1 VNYFTEVKFEE
12 SRKKFD
18 YRSRLLFLGSCFS
31 ENIGEWLK
39 DLRFQTR
46 INPFGITY
54 NPVSIAR
61 QISYSLEG
69 KPFPGEHEIA
79 YLGKTVHLDLHKDI
93 AGEERILQLGKTL
106 KADLLNSSHL
116 FLTFGTSFAFRYRKT
131 GKIINNCHKIPG
143 SEFEKVLLN
152 ENEMCKVL
160 EEALEKVF
168 EANKA
173 LKVFVTVSPI
183 RHLRH
188 GAIDNQRS
196 KARLI
201 RLCEMLESR
210 YDRVDYIP
218 IYELVMDELRDYRF
232 YRSDDLL
239 HLNQLGLEIVKNRI
253 RDYYIDSKSYDLMDR
268 VSKWLKMK
276 NHRLLD
282 YKSHESKKF
291 LAKLQAETAELEKI
305 FLGLQSL
312 DR

>member
-1 VNYFTEVKFEE
+1 M
-12 SRKKFD
+12 
-18 YRSRLLFLGSCFS
+18 GSCFS

-39 DLRFQTR
+39 DLRFNTR

-54 NPVSIAR
+54 NPISLAR
-61 QISYSLEG
+61 QISHSLAG
-69 KPFPGEHEIA
+69 KSFPREHE
-79 YLGKTVHLDLHKDI
+79 LKHRDKTVHLDLHKD
-93 AGEERILQLGKTL
+93 ATGKERILELRNQL

-116 FLTFGTSFAFRYRKT
+116 FLTFGTSFAFKYRKT
-131 GKIINNCHKIPG
+131 GKIINNCHKIPS

-152 ENEMCKVL
+152 ESEMCEVL
-160 EEALEKVF
+160 EEALDEVF

-173 LKVFVTVSPI
+173 LKVFLTVSPI

-188 GAIDNQRS
+188 GAVENQRS

-210 YDRVDYIP
+210 YNRVDYIP

-239 HLNQLGLEIVKNRI
+239 HLNQLGLDVVKSRI
-253 RDYYIDSKSYDLMDR
+253 REYYIDPSTYPLMNR
-268 VSKWLKMK
+268 VSKWLQMK

-282 YKSHESKKF
+282 AQSAESKRF
-291 LAKLQAETAELEKI
+291 LKNLQIETEALDDV
-305 FLGLQSL
+305 FNDLGQLN
-312 DR
+312 R